1 MFTLS
6 TFHTLYLFDKTTMA
20 ETCQRE
26 RKDGLGRR
34 KKHRWEVKKAGCP
47 GERAAPARPN
57 GRNDDTKRPGRL
69 SRRGSLRRS
78 FGPFGIVAGVGGWSR
93 KIKSL
98 NDRRLVASLKFACVQ
113 PEGSWRKISQAR
125 GVKTKKRFYIWSTS
139 GWGSGERGRKRDA
152 RRRKNFLPTRH
163 AFAEKQYLCIS

>member
-1 MFTLS
+1 MCDDSLTKL
-6 TFHTLYLFDKTTMA
+6 LWRKLVNEREAVGRRGRENGGGKAKTVGWP
-20 ETCQRE
+20 CE
-26 RKDGLGRR
+26 RPHSRAQIAAMTTRKGPDGLLEEAL
-34 KKHRWEVKKAGCP
+34 WE
-47 GERAAPARPN
+47 ARLGP
-57 GRNDDTKRPGRL
+57 L
-69 SRRGSLRRS
+69 SVLQ
-78 FGPFGIVAGVGGWSR
+78 AWGGWSR

-113 PEGSWRKISQAR
+113 PDGSWRKISQAR

-152 RRRKNFLPTRH
+152 WRRKNLLPTRH